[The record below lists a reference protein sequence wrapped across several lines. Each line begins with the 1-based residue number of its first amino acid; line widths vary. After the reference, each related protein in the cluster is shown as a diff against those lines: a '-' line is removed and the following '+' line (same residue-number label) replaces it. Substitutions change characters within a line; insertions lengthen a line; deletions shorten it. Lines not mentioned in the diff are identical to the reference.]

1 MQLAGKRPLFSR
13 DLKALYLFASYFPP
27 TYPSACQPLFAR
39 RVSSSVAILL
49 ASILIAPVPY
59 FSTQSTTVSLRPV
72 SASISGFLTTIIGSC
87 AGFNAVPHP
96 PHFFASSVAGA
107 AITTDLLSLCR
118 DTSMPDLNAS
128 LAPSITDAP
137 SSRFP
142 TTSLSAPARLSNA
155 LLTSWLFGN
164 PLFPVIN
171 TCSLR
176 FTTNAPFGTV
186 THHTSPS

>member
-72 SASISGFLTTIIGSC
+72 SASINGLRTTIIGSC
-87 AGFNAVPHP
+87 AGFKAVPHP
-96 PHFFASSVAGA
+96 SHLRASSVAGKEL
-107 AITTDLLSLCR
+107 IIVPRWKPPPPSPSRSKELRLGRSL
-118 DTSMPDLNAS
+118 
-128 LAPSITDAP
+128 
-137 SSRFP
+137 

-155 LLTSWLFGN
+155 LLTS
-164 PLFPVIN
+164 
-171 TCSLR
+171 
-176 FTTNAPFGTV
+176 
-186 THHTSPS
+186 